1 MSEEKFEDAAAL
13 EAWLKG
19 KDVDPVKA
27 TAVSEA
33 LFNEG
38 YDQPSTLIGITSAD
52 LKASGLKP
60 AIAQSLSNKLK
71 EPQPNGKL
79 RCCSRIHFCIQLF
92 FEYGNDSL
100 FLYSNL

>member
-71 EPQPNGKL
+71 EQQQDGEL
-79 RCCSRIHFCIQLF
+79 RCYFYILVFKCC
-92 FEYGNDSL
+92 FEYANEAV
-100 FLYSNL
+100 FLY